1 MVVSSNFKMNKNT
14 DIHKKDFAH
23 RLVLRETEENSE
35 MAYSLVVSYSCVV
48 SYTDVCLRIPKR
60 PLLLLDAPIL
70 LDKQN
75 LIVNCLCH

>member
-1 MVVSSNFKMNKNT
+1 MVVSSNFNMNKKS
-14 DIHKKDFAH
+14 DIH
-23 RLVLRETEENSE
+23 RLVLGETGENSE
-35 MAYSLVVSYSCVV
+35 MAYSLVISYSCVV

-70 LDKQN
+70 LDNQN